1 MKFCLNPPATTFV
14 LQAET
19 TLAGCEPFGALGPQ
33 GDIVQLWDGAEKA
46 VKTGL

>member
-14 LQAET
+14 LRAEPA
-19 TLAGCEPFGALGPQ
+19 LAGCDPFGALGRQ
-33 GDIVQLWDGAEKA
+33 DDIVQLRNGAEEA

>member
-19 TLAGCEPFGALGPQ
+19 TLAGCDAFGALCRQ
-33 GDIVQLWDGAEKA
+33 GDIVYLRDGAEKA
-46 VKTGL
+46 VETGL